1 MNAIPFTTPLQA
13 AEFVSDP
20 STWAPMASYTAF
32 NTSLKAAPF
41 ESDPST
47 WAPMASYPSLQAAP
61 FESEPSTWAPMAA
74 NHARVARKNLDE
86 DLAPCANNPYPP
98 LFRCKK
104 CDSTQLIDNKCK
116 C

>member
-1 MNAIPFTTPLQA
+1 MNAIPVMTPLQA

-20 STWAPMASYTAF
+20 STWAPMASYPAF
-32 NTSLKAAPF
+32 NASLKAAPF

-47 WAPMASYPSLQAAP
+47 WAPMAANRARAARKNLP
-61 FESEPSTWAPMAA
+61 
-74 NHARVARKNLDE
+74 KNLDE

-98 LFRCKK
+98 LFHCEK